1 MNMMKQIQRA
11 AQHICF
17 YFSYTKTHGF
27 IHTSKNLPE
36 IPSPTQN
43 NNSKHTQ
50 THSLF
55 KCFRE
60 ASFAQ
65 VNEMVW
71 ARHVGWLD
79 THFEFVI
86 ILQPTAPLLE
96 VAVAKPAN
104 HDSQNIR

>member
-1 MNMMKQIQRA
+1 MSVSILVTQKHMDSFTQARTSLQ
-11 AQHICF
+11 
-17 YFSYTKTHGF
+17 YPPPPKTTTAN
-27 IHTSKNLPE
+27 IHT
-36 IPSPTQN
+36 
-43 NNSKHTQ
+43 HTH
-50 THSLF
+50 THTLF

-104 HDSQNIR
+104 HDSQNLR